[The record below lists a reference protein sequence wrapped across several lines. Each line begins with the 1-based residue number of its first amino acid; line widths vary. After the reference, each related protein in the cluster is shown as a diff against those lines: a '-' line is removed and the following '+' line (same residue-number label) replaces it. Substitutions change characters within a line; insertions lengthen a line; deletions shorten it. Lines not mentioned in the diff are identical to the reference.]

1 MKTTSVETALTL
13 SDPEE
18 VFLDE
23 EVLISNKLCSTR
35 EENGKTLQYSCF
47 ENPMNNMKR
56 QRAMTLKDEL
66 PRSAAVQYATEYKQ
80 KKQLQKE

>member
-13 SDPEE
+13 SVPEE

-47 ENPMNNMKR
+47 ENPKNSMKR

-66 PRSAAVQYATEYKQ
+66 PRSVCVQYATEYKQ